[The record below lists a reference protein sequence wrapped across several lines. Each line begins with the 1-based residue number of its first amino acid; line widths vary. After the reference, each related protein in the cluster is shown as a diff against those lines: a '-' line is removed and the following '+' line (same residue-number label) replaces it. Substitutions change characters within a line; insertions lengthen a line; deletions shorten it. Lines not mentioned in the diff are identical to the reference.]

1 MPRCHH
7 LGRSVRPVTKEG
19 RKRWAWVRGVCA
31 CPYHLGERKGFHIR
45 SGSAWAEHLKILT
58 LRSAPERSIRIFKCS
73 AGALRILNAA
83 TEHLEFQMLL
93 SNTPPEHLLG
103 PYGFKEGQIS
113 WIWSVNSSIRGVY
126 NATSSLP
133 YYTTQNNPLPC
144 HTIQHDPFLIIPFNT
159 VHSLPYFTT
168 QLLSFHTGCF
178 FLTGPS

>member
-73 AGALRILNAA
+73 AGALRILNAPP
-83 TEHLEFQMLL
+83 EHLEFQMLL

-113 WIWSVNSSIRGVY
+113 WIWSVNSSTRGVY
-126 NATSSLP
+126 RVRKLSSKSVQSLIKI
-133 YYTTQNNPLPC
+133 YQ
-144 HTIQHDPFLIIPFNT
+144 PFAVNLKFLLIDIKTWRFSKFLFI
-159 VHSLPYFTT
+159 VHLKKA
-168 QLLSFHTGCF
+168 H
-178 FLTGPS
+178 